1 MKDLLIAIAVLL
13 ILVAV
18 FSHYDVRPEQD
29 TAPHADGTRE
39 QGESEHIEQG
49 KGDNVLQDIPEP
61 PSPQTGD
68 RFYRLW

>member
-1 MKDLLIAIAVLL
+1 MKDLLIAVAILL

-18 FSHYDVRPEQD
+18 FSHCDVRPEGD

-39 QGESEHIEQG
+39 QGESEQIEQG

>member
-18 FSHYDVRPEQD
+18 FSHCDVRPEGD
-29 TAPHADGTRE
+29 TALYADGTRE
-39 QGESEHIEQG
+39 QGESEQIEQG

>member
-13 ILVAV
+13 LLVAV
-18 FSHYDVRPEQD
+18 FSHYDVRTERD
-29 TAPHADGTRE
+29 TALYADGTRE
-39 QGESEHIEQG
+39 QGESEQIEQG